1 MHDIYFLFFSLFI
14 TTLISSLFIT
24 IIGLTMILDCGLQF
38 LQVFNHQLQ
47 IFILFVNIIH
57 DMNCQLFLSLL
68 KTNANILNPV
78 VQMWWISETIIL
90 LNLGILQCATLQ
102 LLTQV
107 RQFIVS
113 FLIISVTNNIKH
125 LAGVTHMH
133 HQILRQSFCY
143 FHHHHARI
151 WCIKFPFSLLL
162 QILDFILF
170 MIHWVGLWLNSSLYG
185 L

>member
-1 MHDIYFLFFSLFI
+1 
-14 TTLISSLFIT
+14 
-24 IIGLTMILDCGLQF
+24 MILDWGFKF
-38 LQVFNHQLQ
+38 LQVIKVTPFIFNNQLQ

-78 VQMWWISETIIL
+78 VQMIQISEPMIW
-90 LNLGILQCATLQ
+90 LNFGIVECATLQ

-107 RQFIVS
+107 RYFIVA
-113 FLIISVTNNIKH
+113 FLIISITNNIKH
-125 LAGVTHMH
+125 LAGVIHMH

-143 FHHHHARI
+143 CHHHHARI
-151 WCIKFPFSLLL
+151 WCNKFPFSLLL
-162 QILDFILF
+162 QILDFFLF
-170 MIHWVGLWLNSSLYG
+170 LIHWVSLWLNSSLYC

>member
-1 MHDIYFLFFSLFI
+1 
-14 TTLISSLFIT
+14 
-24 IIGLTMILDCGLQF
+24 MILDCGLQF
-38 LQVFNHQLQ
+38 LQVIKVTPFIFNHQLQ

-57 DMNCQLFLSLL
+57 DMNCQLFFSLL
-68 KTNANILNPV
+68 KTNANIINAI
-78 VQMWWISETIIL
+78 VQTRQISEPMIWI
-90 LNLGILQCATLQ
+90 NFGIVECATLQ